1 MEKEVVHLS
10 IEERIAVITIDNPP
24 MNPLSADVIAG
35 FSAAVAAVSTNP
47 EVRTVIVTGA
57 GQKAFVAGADI
68 KNFPLMYG
76 HRDVAF
82 ESMRVLQK
90 CLSDLENSPKVVI
103 AAINGFALGGG
114 LEIAIACD
122 VRVAAEN
129 ALLGVPEIKLGIV
142 PGAGGTQRL
151 PRLIGKGQAKL
162 LVLSGEFVSARE
174 ALAIGLVE
182 KVVPAGEALS
192 AAKALAAKFTGNAP
206 LAIANGKRAINEGVE
221 MTLEDGLLLEA
232 NLVADLFVTE
242 DLMEGATAFIE
253 KRPANFK
260 GK

>member
-1 MEKEVVHLS
+1 MEKEVVQLAV
-10 IEERIAVITIDNPP
+10 EERIAVITIDNPP
-24 MNPLSADVIAG
+24 MNQLSAEVIAG
-35 FSAAVAAVSTNP
+35 FSAAIAAANRDP
-47 EVRTVIVTGA
+47 EVRAVIVTG
-57 GQKAFVAGADI
+57 GGKKSFVAGADI
-68 KNFPLMYG
+68 KGFHLMYG
-76 HRDVAF
+76 NRDVAF
-82 ESMRVLQK
+82 QSMRVLQG
-90 CLSDLENSPKVVI
+90 CLSELENSPKVVI

-151 PRLIGKGQAKL
+151 PRLLGKGQAKL
-162 LVLSGEFVSARE
+162 LVLSGEFLSAKD
-174 ALAIGLVE
+174 ALTIGLVE
-182 KVVPAGEALS
+182 KVVPAGEALA
-192 AAKALAAKFTGNAP
+192 AAKALAGKFIANAP

-232 NLVADLFVTE
+232 NLVADLFLTE
-242 DLMEGATAFIE
+242 DLMEGATALIE